1 MSSQAVSREDGRRLS
16 PRTLGIAS
24 IASATA
30 AVVTSLFWKG
40 GTPIAAAVTPVIV
53 SVVSEMLHRPATKI
67 ASRFTSETDAL
78 PAEAA
83 GGGAPPPR
91 GSIPEE
97 PPAREIA
104 TARRE
109 RTAVLEERLRTLPS
123 TGGVPPR
130 SNGAPEIKVYRA
142 PSRRPR
148 LAWKPIAATAAIAF
162 LIAAAVLTLPELIA
176 GQSFGQ
182 GDRGTTLFGGSGK
195 SDSSSS
201 DQQSP
206 ESQQDTESQPQQT
219 SPDQPSE
226 SQTPETQ
233 EQTPTQPPAEEQ
245 APPQSRQAP
254 PPTTPAPAAPGEPA
268 P

>member
-1 MSSQAVSREDGRRLS
+1 MSSQTGSREDGRRLS

-24 IASATA
+24 VASASA

-53 SVVSEMLHRPATKI
+53 SVVSEMLHRPATVI

-83 GGGAPPPR
+83 GAGAPPPR
-91 GSIPEE
+91 GRRREE
-97 PPAREIA
+97 PLAREISA
-104 TARRE
+104 ARRQQIAA
-109 RTAVLEERLRTLPS
+109 REERLRTLPA
-123 TGGVPPR
+123 TAAEPAR
-130 SNGAPEIKVYRA
+130 SPGAPEMKVYRA
-142 PSRRPR
+142 PLRRPR
-148 LAWKPIAATAAIAF
+148 LAFKPIAATAAIAF
-162 LIAAAVLTLPELIA
+162 VIAAALLTLPELIA

-201 DQQSP
+201 DQ
-206 ESQQDTESQPQQT
+206 ETQDTQSQPQQT
-219 SPDQPSE
+219 APDQPDE
-226 SQTPETQ
+226 SQSQSQDKQDQT
-233 EQTPTQPPAEEQ
+233 TPTKPPADEP
-245 APPQSRQAP
+245 APESRRAP
-254 PPTTPAPAAPGEPA
+254 STTTPAPAAPGEPA

>member
-1 MSSQAVSREDGRRLS
+1 MSSQAVSRGDGRRLS

-24 IASATA
+24 VASATA

-53 SVVSEMLHRPATKI
+53 SVVSEMLHRPTEKI
-67 ASRFTSETDAL
+67 ASRFTAETDAL

-91 GSIPEE
+91 GSDPEE
-97 PPAREIA
+97 APAREMA
-104 TARRE
+104 TVGRE
-109 RTAVLEERLRTLPS
+109 RTALREERLRTLPS
-123 TGGVPPR
+123 TAGEPPR
-130 SNGAPEIKVYRA
+130 SPGAPDMKVYRT
-142 PSRRPR
+142 PPRRPR

-162 LIAAAVLTLPELIA
+162 MIAAAVLTLPELIA
-176 GQSFGQ
+176 GQSFGK
-182 GDRGTTLFGGSGK
+182 GDRSTTLLGGSGK

-201 DQQSP
+201 DQETP
-206 ESQQDTESQPQQT
+206 DSQQGTESQPEQT
-219 SPDQPSE
+219 SPEQPSE

-233 EQTPTQPPAEEQ
+233 EQAPTQPPAEE
-245 APPQSRQAP
+245 AAPQSRQAP